1 MFLLGL
7 VVDRAGRNGKK
18 REGVGRN
25 VKKCVGVGKNRKKR
39 EGMGLNGKSRKVIK
53 NGKEQKRVGRRWK
66 EWVGMVISG
75 LDRVIVCLGRLKVNS
90 LPTVNLTHQF

>member
-1 MFLLGL
+1 M
-7 VVDRAGRNGKK
+7 
-18 REGVGRN
+18 GRN
-25 VKKCVGVGKNRKKR
+25 VRKCKGVGSNRKKR
-39 EGMGLNGKSRKVIK
+39 EVMGLNGKSRKVIK
-53 NGKEQKRVGRRWK
+53 NGKERKRVGRRWK

>member
-7 VVDRAGRNGKK
+7 VVDRSGRNGKK

-53 NGKEQKRVGRRWK
+53 NGKEWEGDKR
-66 EWVGMVISG
+66 SG
-75 LDRVIVCLGRLKVNS
+75 W
-90 LPTVNLTHQF
+90 